1 MDLFPFNFEI
11 NYILVNVGN
20 NINGD
25 CMIAEKLKKDF
36 NNSTDLKHKV
46 FNKVNVMYLESIC
59 SSDKVNEYI
68 LQNITMGHKYLFLR
82 DIVSGPNV
90 IYVNDYNLI
99 KEYLLNGFALIY
111 DKKDMLVCEVKGE
124 LYRSVTPPTAETAV
138 NGPKD
143 SFNESILMNLGL
155 IKRRIKSD
163 KLINEDFMLGRK
175 TITKVSLLY
184 CNDIVKEDL
193 VEEARNRIKNIDIDG
208 VIDIEV
214 LAQYLVN
221 NYDKEA
227 SPLPTIIKTER
238 PDRVSR
244 ALLEGKLVMIADN
257 SPYALIMPAF
267 LSDFINPQGDY
278 YVRAINVNFLKII
291 RLICF
296 VATIT
301 LPAIYIAI
309 INYSPETIP
318 LSLLLS
324 FQAGR
329 SGVPFPSAFEAVFM
343 IFLCTILRE
352 SDIRF
357 PSTYGSSISIL
368 GALILGEAAVSA
380 NVASPIMI
388 IIIGITFVTGLIFSS
403 GEIIDGLRFF
413 RLFVLLMAIIF
424 GLYGLVIGCFIL
436 LIHICSIE
444 TFKKPYLY
452 PLAPFDITY
461 LFKTILKK
469 NKDTKRSKLL
479 SNNLTRGNV

>member
-1 MDLFPFNFEI
+1 
-11 NYILVNVGN
+11 
-20 NINGD
+20 
-25 CMIAEKLKKDF
+25 MIAEKLKKDF

-111 DKKDMLVCEVKGE
+111 DKKDILVCEVKGE
-124 LYRSVTPPTAETAV
+124 LYRSVTPPTAETSV

-163 KLINEDFMLGRK
+163 KLINEDFMLGTR
-175 TITKVSLLY
+175 TLTKVSMLY
-184 CNDIVKEDL
+184 CDDIVKKDL
-193 VEEARNRIKNIDIDG
+193 LDEVRKRINKVTIDG
-208 VIDIEV
+208 IIDIEV
-214 LAQYLVN
+214 LIQYMSDDV
-221 NYDKEA
+221 DS
-227 SPLPTIIKTER
+227 SPMPTILKTER
-238 PDRVSR
+238 PDRVAQ
-244 ALLEGKLVMIADN
+244 ALLEGKVVLIADN
-257 SPYALIMPAF
+257 SPYALILPAF
-267 LSDFINPQGDY
+267 FSDFVNPQGDR
-278 YVRAINVNFLKII
+278 YVKAINVNSLKII
-291 RLICF
+291 RFLCLII
-296 VATIT
+296 TIF
-301 LPAIYIAI
+301 LPSLYIAI

-318 LSLLLS
+318 IQLLLS

-357 PSTYGSSISIL
+357 PSNYGSSISIL

-380 NVASPIMI
+380 NIASPIMI
-388 IIIGITFVTGLIFSS
+388 IIIGITFVTGLVFSS
-403 GEIIDGLRFF
+403 GEIIDGLRTY
-413 RLFVLLMAIIF
+413 RLFLLVLTIIF
-424 GLYGLVIGCFIL
+424 GLYGLVIGSF
-436 LIHICSIE
+436 LIVVNLCNVDS
-444 TFKKPYLY
+444 FGKPYLF
-452 PLAPFDITY
+452 PIAPFNKNY
-461 LFKTILKK
+461 FFKTLLKK
-469 NKDTKRSKLL
+469 DKDTKRNKIL
-479 SNNLTRGNV
+479 SDNLKRGSL

>member
-1 MDLFPFNFEI
+1 
-11 NYILVNVGN
+11 
-20 NINGD
+20 
-25 CMIAEKLKKDF
+25 MIAKKLKKEF
-36 NNSTDLKHKV
+36 NNSSDLKHKK
-46 FNKVNVMYLESIC
+46 FNKINVLYLESLC
-59 SSDKVNEYI
+59 SSNKVNEYI
-68 LQNITMGHKYLFLR
+68 LQNLTMGHKYFFLK

-90 IYVNDYNLI
+90 IHIKEYKLI
-99 KEYLLNGFALIY
+99 KEYLLNGFAVIY
-111 DKKDMLVCEVKGE
+111 DCDEILVCEVKGD
-124 LYRSVTPPTAETAV
+124 LYRSVTPPTAEMTV

-163 KLINEDFMLGRK
+163 KLINEDFNLGRK
-175 TITKVSLLY
+175 TLTKVSLLY
-184 CNDIVKEDL
+184 CNDVAKTEL
-193 VEEARNRIKNIDIDG
+193 VDDVRKRIKDIDIDG
-208 VIDIEV
+208 LVDIEV
-214 LAQYLVN
+214 LEQYMTN
-221 NYDKEA
+221 KCSKEK

-238 PDRVSR
+238 PDRVAR
-244 ALLEGKLVMIADN
+244 ALLEGKIVLIADN
-257 SPYALIMPAF
+257 SPYALILPGF

-291 RLICF
+291 RIICF
-296 VATIT
+296 ILTIT
-301 LPAIYIAI
+301 LPAIYISI

-318 LSLLLS
+318 MSLLLS

-357 PSTYGSSISIL
+357 PSSYGSSISIL

-413 RLFVLLMAIIF
+413 RLFILILTILF
-424 GLYGLVIGCFIL
+424 GLYGLVISCFIL
-436 LIHICSIE
+436 LIHLCSIE
-444 TFKKPYLY
+444 TLNTPYLY
-452 PLAPFDITY
+452 PIAPFDKTY
-461 LFKTILKK
+461 FFKTILKK

-479 SNNLTRGNV
+479 SDNSIKGNI